1 MAYRASSYVAH
12 FLRRASAPLA
22 IAAFVAACSTPN
34 PNTAAGQSEIAGQK
48 CQLCIIENP
57 GDGSP
62 CYSIC
67 MQRQEDQTAYAKAY
81 RH

>member
-1 MAYRASSYVAH
+1 MTYRSSASCTRL
-12 FLRRASAPLA
+12 LRGGTALIA
-22 IAAFVAACSTPN
+22 IAAFVAACSAPN